1 MLIFPKLTYKGT
13 VSPLRVLGV
22 FKGKKNDDKCLYER
36 KKSVRTAKEASHQRV
51 KHYQSSVIEGGRSQ
65 HRKR

>member
-22 FKGKKNDDKCLYER
+22 FKGKKKMMINVYMEE
-36 KKSVRTAKEASHQRV
+36 KSQ
-51 KHYQSSVIEGGRSQ
+51 
-65 HRKR
+65 